1 MKSKNRLILMSLLGV
16 FGLSS
21 VDSKSA
27 IVAYYNFDAQDSADN
42 SGTGNNG
49 TVAGATFSNTE
60 RPTAL
65 SGSTHSI
72 FFDGTDDRVNIPH
85 STTLAF
91 TGGIV
96 SVSLW
101 MKSTAGDT
109 DAWLRPI
116 SKGTNPGFQ
125 IQRSGNS
132 PDGRLRVDTTTQNN
146 QEGNIGVLWNATWHH
161 VAFTLDN
168 GVRTVWLN
176 GVKTTNTYMG
186 TNFASTDQLVL
197 GDTDGEPDRDFG
209 GWLDDVAIW
218 DHAITDSDIAGLFAG
233 TTSPLAV
240 VPEVSSCALVTLGG
254 LLLFRRRRA

>member
-1 MKSKNRLILMSLLGV
+1 MLLLGV

-27 IVAYYNFDAQDSADN
+27 IVAYYNFDAQTSADN

-49 TVAGATFSNTE
+49 TVLGATFSSSE
-60 RPTAL
+60 RPAAL
-65 SGSTHSI
+65 TGSTHSI

-85 STTLAF
+85 STSLAF
-91 TGGIV
+91 TGGIA

-101 MKSTAGDT
+101 MKSTTGDT
-109 DAWLRPI
+109 DQWLRPI
-116 SKGTNPGFQ
+116 SKGTDPGFQ
-125 IQRSGNS
+125 IQRFQGSS
-132 PDGRLRVDTTTQNN
+132 DGRLRVDTTSLNN
-146 QEGNIGVLWNATWHH
+146 QEATIGALWNATWNH

-176 GVKTTNTYMG
+176 GVKTTGNYTG
-186 TNFASTDQLVL
+186 TNFSSTSQLVL
-197 GDTDGEPDRDFG
+197 GDTDGANENNREFG